1 MCVFNGDETS
11 AFVRSPQDPINE
23 SVIVHRILFLLV
35 LLLPAAAFAQD
46 WEPYANPRFGFAVE
60 IPPGFTLVQEAG
72 NGDGR
77 TYANGEAKLLVWAH
91 YLTTGPFEEE
101 VASRRKTYRQ
111 EGWDLSYDRQ
121 TAGWASL
128 SGTLVDSVL
137 YHRMIALCD
146 DAVASF
152 VLEYPQSMKADMSPF
167 VGRLVKSLRP
177 AEGCTSAQG
186 AAPAAQ

>member
-1 MCVFNGDETS
+1 M
-11 AFVRSPQDPINE
+11 
-23 SVIVHRILFLLV
+23 HRFLL
-35 LLLPAAAFAQD
+35 LLLLALPASASAAD
-46 WEPYANPRFGFAVE
+46 WEPYVNARYGFAVE
-60 IPPGFTLVQEAG
+60 IPPGFALVQEAD

-91 YLTTGPFEEE
+91 YLTAGPFEEE
-101 VASRRKTYRQ
+101 VADRRATYRQ

-128 SGTLVDSVL
+128 SGTLVDSIL
-137 YHRMIALCD
+137 YHRVIALCD

-152 VLEYPQSMKADMSPF
+152 VLEYPQSMKAEISPF
-167 VGRLVKSLRP
+167 VGKLVKSLHP

>member
-1 MCVFNGDETS
+1 MIVR
-11 AFVRSPQDPINE
+11 FV
-23 SVIVHRILFLLV
+23 LFLLM
-35 LLLPAAAFAQD
+35 LLFPAAASAQT
-46 WEPYANPRFGFAVE
+46 WEPYANARFGFAVDV
-60 IPPGFTLVQEAG
+60 PPGFTLVQEAG

-77 TYANGEAKLLVWAH
+77 TYAKGEAKLLIWAH

-101 VASRRKTYRQ
+101 VASRRKSYQQ

-128 SGTLVDSVL
+128 SGTLIDSIL

-152 VLEYPQSMKADMSPF
+152 VLEYPQSMKAEMSPF
-167 VGRLVKSLRP
+167 VGKLVKSLRP

>member
-1 MCVFNGDETS
+1 ML
-11 AFVRSPQDPINE
+11 R
-23 SVIVHRILFLLV
+23 FLLA
-35 LLLPAAAFAQD
+35 LLPLLPASAFAAEWQS
-46 WEPYANPRFGFAVE
+46 YTNARYGFAVE
-60 IPPGFTLVQEAG
+60 IPPGFTLVQDAD

-77 TYANGEAKLLVWAH
+77 TYANSEAKLLVWAH
-91 YLTTGPFEEE
+91 HLTAGPFEEE
-101 VASRRKTYRQ
+101 VADRRATYRQ

-128 SGTLVDSVL
+128 SGTLIDSIL
-137 YHRMIALCD
+137 YHRVIALCD

-152 VLEYPQSMKADMSPF
+152 VLEYPQTMKAEISPF
-167 VGRLVKSLRP
+167 VGRLVKSLHP

>member
-1 MCVFNGDETS
+1 MP
-11 AFVRSPQDPINE
+11 R
-23 SVIVHRILFLLV
+23 FLL
-35 LLLPAAAFAQD
+35 LLLMLLPAPAFAQS
-46 WEPYANPRFGFAVE
+46 WEPYVNARFGFAVD
-60 IPPGFTLVQEAG
+60 IPPGFTLAQEAE

-77 TYANGEAKLLVWAH
+77 TYAKGEAKLLVWANRLTDGTFEDEVIVRRRA
-91 YLTTGPFEEE
+91 YL
-101 VASRRKTYRQ
+101 R
-111 EGWDLSYDRQ
+111 EGWDISYDRQ

-128 SGTLVDSVL
+128 SGTLVDSIL

-146 DAVASF
+146 EAAASF
-152 VLEYPQSMKADMSPF
+152 VLEYPQSMKKEMSPF

>member
-1 MCVFNGDETS
+1 MQRF
-11 AFVRSPQDPINE
+11 
-23 SVIVHRILFLLV
+23 ILLILM
-35 LLLPAAAFAQD
+35 LLPTLAFADD
-46 WEPYANPRFGFAVE
+46 WEPYANARFGFAVD
-60 IPPGFTLVQEAG
+60 IPPGFTLVQEAD

-77 TYANGEAKLLVWAH
+77 TYAKGEAKLSVFAQ
-91 YLTTGPFEEE
+91 YLATGPFEDE
-101 VASRRKTYRQ
+101 VAARRKTYLD

-128 SGTLVDSVL
+128 SGTLVDSIL

-146 DAVASF
+146 DAAASF

-167 VGRLVKSLRP
+167 VGRLVKSLHP
-177 AEGCTSAQG
+177 TEGCTSAQG